1 MFTRKNVCVLDV
13 EGMSGKRPYNIGYI
27 IGDLHGNIKI
37 RRSFALMPFIMENL
51 STAMKSA
58 QETAREMTHKNIK
71 EILENPSKYHWD
83 MPQTFFDRFIQDL
96 VENDVKEIWAY
107 NCAFDKSAISRVM
120 EYLDKDNI
128 ISQMGISWLDIW
140 SAIVMTKC
148 CCKKYVKFCKKNGFM
163 TEKGNCKT
171 SAEVVWGYL
180 TNNSNFEEEHTGLA
194 DCEIEY
200 KILLTAKS
208 TKKKVDGT
216 IRNPWKLVQQFC
228 EQNEI

>member
-1 MFTRKNVCVLDV
+1 
-13 EGMSGKRPYNIGYI
+13 
-27 IGDLHGNIKI
+27 
-37 RRSFALMPFIMENL
+37 
-51 STAMKSA
+51 
-58 QETAREMTHKNIK
+58 
-71 EILENPSKYHWD
+71 
-83 MPQTFFDRFIQDL
+83 
-96 VENDVKEIWAY
+96 
-107 NCAFDKSAISRVM
+107 
-120 EYLDKDNI
+120 
-128 ISQMGISWLDIW
+128 MGISWLDIW

-180 TNNSNFEEEHTGLA
+180 TNNPNFEEEHTGLA

-208 TKKKVDGT
+208 TKKKIDGT